1 MHLAEFVA
9 MAAIAARR
17 ATDLITIAIV
27 LALVAAAM
35 HGTWNVIVKV
45 SGDPTDTLTRA
56 TAAAALL
63 MTPPAFVAWLIA
75 GRPGLSVEAAGLAG
89 LSALLELAYIFLLSA
104 AYRRGEVSVV
114 YPIARGSAPLLA
126 VLIGLGFLG
135 ERLAAPQ
142 LIGVGLLLAGILAV
156 TLPQTSGR
164 ATVPALLT
172 GVAIAAY
179 TAVDRVGVRLAA
191 PWLYGWLLVSLMAT
205 GLMVTQSVRARLAR
219 STVKPGREA
228 PPPVTWRQA
237 VVVGLFMWVAYLLVL
252 VALSIAPLSVV
263 APVRETAVVAVA
275 VWGVWRLRERQGTAF
290 KLSGAVKRASSKR

>member
-1 MHLAEFVA
+1 
-9 MAAIAARR
+9 
-17 ATDLITIAIV
+17 LITIAIA

-75 GRPGLSVEAAGLAG
+75 GRPGLSIEAAGLAA

-142 LIGVGLLLAGILAV
+142 LLGVGLLLAGILAV

-164 ATVPALLT
+164 ATLPALLT

-228 PPPVTWRQA
+228 PPPPVTWRQA

-275 VWGVWRLRERQGTAF
+275 VWGVWRLREREAAAL
-290 KLSGAVKRASSKR
+290 KLSGAMATLVGVALLAV

>member
-1 MHLAEFVA
+1 
-9 MAAIAARR
+9 
-17 ATDLITIAIV
+17 LITIAIV

-35 HGTWNVIVKV
+35 HGTWNVLVKV

-75 GRPGLSVEAAGLAG
+75 GRPGLSIEAAGLAA

-164 ATVPALLT
+164 ATLPALLT

-191 PWLYGWLLVSLMAT
+191 PWLYGWLLLSLMAT

-219 STVKPGREA
+219 STVKRGREA
-228 PPPVTWRQA
+228 PPPPVTWRQA

-275 VWGVWRLRERQGTAF
+275 VWGVWRLREREAAAL
-290 KLSGAVKRASSKR
+290 KLSGAMATLVGVALLAF

>member
-1 MHLAEFVA
+1 L
-9 MAAIAARR
+9 IA
-17 ATDLITIAIV
+17 IAIV

-75 GRPGLSVEAAGLAG
+75 GRPGLSIEAAGLAA

-126 VLIGLGFLG
+126 VLIGLGLLG

-164 ATVPALLT
+164 ATLPALAT

-179 TAVDRVGVRLAA
+179 TAIDRVGVRLAA
-191 PWLYGWLLVSLMAT
+191 PWLYGWLLVSLIAT

-228 PPPVTWRQA
+228 PPPPVTWRQA
-237 VVVGLFMWVAYLLVL
+237 VIVGLFMWVAYLLVL

-275 VWGVWRLRERQGTAF
+275 VWGVWRLRERQAAAL
-290 KLSGAVKRASSKR
+290 KLSGAVATLLGVALLAF

>member
-1 MHLAEFVA
+1 
-9 MAAIAARR
+9 
-17 ATDLITIAIV
+17 LITIAIV

-45 SGDPTDTLTRA
+45 SGDPTDTLARA

-75 GRPGLSVEAAGLAG
+75 GRPGLSAEAAGLAV
-89 LSALLELAYIFLLSA
+89 LSALLELAYVFLLSA

-126 VLIGLGFLG
+126 VLIGLGLLG

-164 ATVPALLT
+164 ATLPALAT

-179 TAVDRVGVRLAA
+179 TAIDRVGVRLAA
-191 PWLYGWLLVSLMAT
+191 PWLYGWLLVVILAT
-205 GLMVTQSVRARLAR
+205 GLVVARWVGGRLAR
-219 STVKPGREA
+219 LSHPSIDAERLPVPK
-228 PPPVTWRQA
+228 PVTWRQA
-237 VVVGLFMWVAYLLVL
+237 IVVGLFMWVGYLLVL

-275 VWGVWRLRERQGTAF
+275 VWGVWRLRERQAAAL
-290 KLSGAVKRASSKR
+290 KLSGAVATLLGVALLAL